1 MTLPILPARDP
12 WRCSSQDRGDTSEGH
27 TMQSIVRHDYY
38 PDHPRQSSHS
48 AAAPRHITPLSRL
61 RTVAG
66 GAAISLDRENRRGSL
81 AWAMP
86 ASETRRVDVFR
97 LIVAVAGLTIYLGL
111 PAAAIAY
118 LVFDLVG

>member
-1 MTLPILPARDP
+1 M
-12 WRCSSQDRGDTSEGH
+12 
-27 TMQSIVRHDYY
+27 
-38 PDHPRQSSHS
+38 
-48 AAAPRHITPLSRL
+48 
-61 RTVAG
+61 
-66 GAAISLDRENRRGSL
+66 DRENRRGSL

-97 LIVAVAGLTIYLGL
+97 LIVAAAGLTIYLGL